1 MSGTNGRSAPR
12 TAVVVGAGMVG
23 LSTAWFL
30 QERGVEVTVVDR
42 DAVAAG
48 ASWGNAGW
56 ISPGL
61 SIPLPEP
68 SVLRYGLRSLLDR
81 NAPLYVPVRV
91 DVGLWSFL
99 LRFAAHCTMRSWRR
113 SMRGFI
119 PVNSQCLDAYD
130 QLAENG
136 VAAPTVE
143 APITAAFEKRA
154 QAADL
159 LRELALIRES
169 GQDIGFAELTG
180 EEVRARMPQVSERVE
195 LAIRL
200 DGQRYVDPGAY
211 TRALG
216 EAVEKRGGTV
226 RGAFTVTGVRPEG
239 GAIAVR
245 SADGETVRGDAVVLA
260 AGSWITGLARSLGV
274 RTRVQAGRGYSFT
287 VPTERPVPGPLYLP
301 AVRVACT
308 PYQGGLRVA
317 GTMEFRGPDDPL
329 DRGRIRAI
337 ISSARPL
344 LDGVAWEE
352 RTDEWVGPR
361 PVTPDG
367 LPLIGATRAPGVYV
381 AGGHGMW
388 GLTLGPITGRL
399 LAEQITT
406 GKRTEALAAF
416 DPLR

>member
-1 MSGTNGRSAPR
+1 MNQTRDGGAPR
-12 TAVVVGAGMVG
+12 TAVVIGAGMVG

-30 QERGVEVTVVDR
+30 QERGVDVTVVDR
-42 DAVAAG
+42 DSVAAG

-91 DVGLWSFL
+91 DVGLWGFL
-99 LRFAAHCTMRSWRR
+99 LRFAAHCTMRAWRR
-113 SMRGFI
+113 SMQGFI
-119 PVNSQCLDAYD
+119 PINSQCLDAYD

-136 VAAPTVE
+136 ITVPTVD

-159 LRELALIRES
+159 LRELRLIRDS
-169 GQDIGFAELTG
+169 GQEIGFAEMTG
-180 EEVRARMPQVSERVE
+180 DELRERMPQVSQRVE

-211 TRALG
+211 TKALG
-216 EAVEKRGGTV
+216 EAVVKRGGTL
-226 RGAFTVTGVRPEG
+226 REGFTVTDIRPDS

-245 SADGETVRGDAVVLA
+245 STTGESVRGDVVVLA
-260 AGSWITGLARSLGV
+260 AGSWITGLARKLGV

-287 VPTERPVPGPLYLP
+287 VPTEQPVPGPLYLP

-308 PYQGGLRVA
+308 PYQGKLRVA

-329 DRGRIRAI
+329 DPGRIRAI
-337 ISSARPL
+337 IASARPL
-344 LDGVAWEE
+344 MEGISWED

-367 LPLIGATRAPGVYV
+367 LPLIGATKAPGVYV

-406 GKRTEALAAF
+406 GKRPEALAAF

>member
-1 MSGTNGRSAPR
+1 MDNARINGAPR
-12 TAVVVGAGMVG
+12 TVTVVGAGLVG
-23 LSTAWFL
+23 LSTAWYL
-30 QERGVEVTVVDR
+30 QERGIQVTVVDR
-42 DAVAAG
+42 DRVASG

-68 SVLRYGLRSLLDR
+68 AVLRYGVRSLLDR
-81 NAPLYVPVRV
+81 NAPLYVPVRI

-99 LRFAAHCTMRSWRR
+99 TRFAAHCNMRSWRAA
-113 SMRGFI
+113 MRGFI
-119 PVNSQCLDAYD
+119 PVNSACLDAFD
-130 QLAENG
+130 QLTEHG
-136 VAAPTVE
+136 VDAPTVD
-143 APITAAFEKRA
+143 APIMAAFEKRA
-154 QAADL
+154 QADDL
-159 LRELALIRES
+159 RRELDLIRQS
-169 GQDIGFAELTG
+169 GQDTRFTELTADQLR
-180 EEVRARMPQVSERVE
+180 EEVPQISSRVE
-195 LAIRL
+195 HAIRL
-200 DGQRYVDPGAY
+200 EGQRYVDPGEF
-211 TRALG
+211 TRSLG
-216 EAVEKRGGTV
+216 RAVQARGGTI
-226 RGAFTVTGVRPEG
+226 REGFTVAALRPEN

-245 SADGETVRGDAVVLA
+245 STAEETITSDAVVLA
-260 AGSWITGLARSLGV
+260 AGSWVSGLARKLGV

-287 VPTERPVPGPLYLP
+287 VPTDKPVPTPFYLP

-308 PYQGGLRVA
+308 PYQGKLRVA

-329 DRGRIRAI
+329 DPARIDAI
-337 ISSARPL
+337 VASARPL
-344 LDGVAWEE
+344 LHGVDWEE

-367 LPLIGATRAPGVYV
+367 LPVVGETKAPGVFV

-406 GKRTEALAAF
+406 GKRPRELAAF